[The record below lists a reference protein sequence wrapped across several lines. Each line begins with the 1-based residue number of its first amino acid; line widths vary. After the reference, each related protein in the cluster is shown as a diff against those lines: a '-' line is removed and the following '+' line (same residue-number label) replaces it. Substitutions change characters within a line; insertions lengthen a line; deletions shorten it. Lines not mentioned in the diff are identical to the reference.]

1 MDEEQKRRGLTGK
14 ELIEHLGGLAAVLI
28 TNMNNPEKYSGIMA
42 VEQTGAVLSYMVSHP
57 DLAQYVKTLMQREL
71 QIVGRMLEFIK
82 KNPEASKWELV
93 DFIAPEYEKFGDD
106 LLALANEYQR
116 KRIPAA
122 EDFDD
127 KFMKDLKIRM
137 PEANA

>member
-1 MDEEQKRRGLTGK
+1 MDEESKRRGLTGK
-14 ELIEHLGGLAAVLI
+14 ELIEHLGGLAAALI
-28 TNMNNPEKYSGIMA
+28 SNMGNPEKYCGIMS
-42 VEQTGAVLSYMVSHP
+42 VEKTGAVLSYMIGHP
-57 DLAQYVKTLMQREL
+57 DLAQFVKTVMQREL
-71 QIVGRMLEFIK
+71 QIVGRMLEFMK
-82 KNPEASKWELV
+82 KNPDASKWDLV
-93 DFIAPEYEKFGDD
+93 DFISPEYEKFGDD

-116 KRIPAA
+116 KRIPTA